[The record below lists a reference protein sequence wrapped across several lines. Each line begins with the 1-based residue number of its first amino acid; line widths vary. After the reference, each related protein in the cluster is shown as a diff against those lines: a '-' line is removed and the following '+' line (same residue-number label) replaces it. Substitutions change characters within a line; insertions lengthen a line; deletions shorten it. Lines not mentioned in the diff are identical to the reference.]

1 MSDAVRNVTIL
12 MNIKAGTIEAPDL
25 SPWAAARTAVS
36 ELNTG
41 MKSLTETQKQLAESE
56 QTLGQAAR
64 ETVQQED
71 NKAKMHKT
79 VETAAKQSAD
89 VQVEQSNR
97 VVETVAKNMKTLEE
111 MTARRPLREPGASVP
126 TGTPEEITARRPL
139 REPGESGPSSQQTV
153 VSPAVDGRKAS
164 LDGLADYSEKIEA
177 QIDTNKAKYEKEQT
191 VRQQKQAEEQQ
202 RMIQKEAE
210 DVQRAEEQM
219 AAAHIRSRTALA
231 KQQERQHA
239 DEEAAMHRET
249 ELSIAEAQK
258 QAEQESAAFDQADQ
272 QRAKEEAA
280 VEAQTQ
286 KEVAEN
292 EKALQKKTND
302 EMKFRENMRNQR
314 IAEEAATA
322 SATAKEEAEKQKSLK
337 KQAAAEL
344 KFSQDMRN
352 QRIAEEEAELEA
364 AQEQAES
371 ILEFRSRM
379 NQQRLREEEATTQAV
394 LQAQNKLPVLLR
406 GVQQDMSQTIGA
418 TAQFISHLSML
429 DSIGGESLEN
439 IAKKFA
445 EIQSTVGLI
454 SSSQSMFSNV
464 GEGLGKLQQMGA
476 ATQTIVDSQTKLGV
490 ATTFSQ
496 GATLKLAGAAG
507 TLQAAMGPIS
517 LIMTGVMVAIVLA
530 ELAMDAFGGSAEE
543 AAEKLRKQEEAA
555 ERFNRQLEFS
565 IHLLEQEKSV
575 LDSQTDI
582 MNTQWEIKK
591 ALAGDK
597 GLSAGDMKK
606 EVDKQTQQQN
616 DAMNQEINIGAKK
629 LEEVISKPN
638 QEKAKGLLDT
648 EQELIARGDR
658 LEKNRRT
665 RDAAGEDTVSVD
677 TEIADNK
684 KRLEQNAIEQEA
696 MVQSTGVGVT
706 LQDIV
711 AASPEQAQS
720 LGSTEIKD
728 GMIVDFAAM
737 EQNLEAIPDK
747 LALQFLQDIQ
757 EPMQEQATQTQQS
770 LGEAQR
776 SLADAEIK
784 KKKAEQGIAD
794 EETRFNAE
802 EDMASKFGL
811 DEGKDA
817 KEQAMAALDRFDAAK
832 TPEEKA
838 MAADEAES
846 ILSGA
851 NILSTEAEKMLRGEN
866 TDTKAA
872 RNQIND
878 DSEISQEEKTQNDK
892 TVADLTDMKM
902 EADAAILAMPRLI
915 EDLKAKLKAI
925 NDQQTQLSNA
935 MRVRDGI

>member
-97 VVETVAKNMKTLEE
+97 VVETVTKNVKAIEE
-111 MTARRPLREPGASVP
+111 MTARRPLREPGQTAGP
-126 TGTPEEITARRPL
+126 TRSPEEMTARRPL

-191 VRQQKQAEEQQ
+191 VRQQKQAEDNQ

-231 KQQERQHA
+231 KQQEREHA

-292 EKALQKKTND
+292 EKALQKQAAD
-302 EMKFRENMRNQR
+302 EMKFRENMRNQQ
-314 IAEEAATA
+314 IAEEAAK
-322 SATAKEEAEKQKSLK
+322 ATSLAKEEAEKQKSLK

-394 LQAQNKLPVLLR
+394 LQAQNRLPVLLR
-406 GVQQDMSQTIGA
+406 GVQQDMTQVIGS
-418 TAQFISHLSML
+418 TAQFVSHLSML

-476 ATQTIVDSQTKLGV
+476 ATQTVVASQQALGV

-496 GATLKLAGAAG
+496 AATLKLAGAAG

-517 LIMTGVMVAIVLA
+517 LIMTGIMVAIVLA
-530 ELAMDAFGGSAEE
+530 ELAMDAFGESSEDV
-543 AAEKLRKQEEAA
+543 AAKQEENLKKYNDELDKVIKKLERERDVMNEQSDILNNQWELKKLLLGDEKQNTSDMLKENKEKTTQNDGMMETVVGNGLNSTLKSGLDDKYKQKQKQIDA
-555 ERFNRQLEFS
+555 ERAQAEANRQYA
-565 IHLLEQEKSV
+565 QETLITEDMGYEARRHFERMIV
-575 LDSQTDI
+575 ENQNALVGLDSQQATL
-582 MNTQWEIKK
+582 NTQTGAAPMA
-591 ALAGDK
+591 ALAN
-597 GLSAGDMKK
+597 
-606 EVDKQTQQQN
+606 TQV
-616 DAMNQEINIGAKK
+616 EG
-629 LEEVISKPN
+629 
-638 QEKAKGLLDT
+638 
-648 EQELIARGDR
+648 
-658 LEKNRRT
+658 
-665 RDAAGEDTVSVD
+665 
-677 TEIADNK
+677 
-684 KRLEQNAIEQEA
+684 
-696 MVQSTGVGVT
+696 
-706 LQDIV
+706 
-711 AASPEQAQS
+711 
-720 LGSTEIKD
+720 
-728 GMIVDFAAM
+728 GMIVDFDAFNANLQALPAHMQDEAREFLKLVADQQQIQM
-737 EQNLEAIPDK
+737 ETDK
-747 LALQFLQDIQ
+747 
-757 EPMQEQATQTQQS
+757 QS

-776 SLADAEIK
+776 ALADAESN
-784 KKKAEQGIAD
+784 KKKAEQGIIK
-794 EETRFNAE
+794 EEERFNAE

-811 DEGKDA
+811 EEGKDA

-838 MAADEAES
+838 MAADEAKKL
-846 ILSGA
+846 LSGA
-851 NILSTEAEKMLRGEN
+851 NILSTEADKMFRGAN
-866 TDTKAA
+866 TTTEDV
-872 RNQIND
+872 RNQIKD
-878 DSEISQEEKTQNDK
+878 DSEISDEEKTQNNK
-892 TVADLTDMKM
+892 NVADMTAMGL
-902 EADAAILAMPRLI
+902 EANSAIMTMPRLI
-915 EDLKAKLKAI
+915 EELKAKLKAI